1 MENRNKD
8 RYKNKDKKERTLKT
22 KIGEMKLERRYYK
35 DKEKDKYCFLLDKYL
50 NIPAYDRQSPAL
62 KTAAIKEVLKSTYRN
77 SSETIKSLLDI
88 AISHQAIHNWV
99 QEDGDNQSKK
109 EHEKSQELYENGVI
123 PESEEERKKIEHLF
137 FETDGI
143 HINLQNEDTSSGEL
157 KLGMSYRGW
166 EKRHPSSDEYELTKK
181 RYYGGVFDST
191 RFWEE
196 STVKLYEKYRFKK
209 DAITVLNGD
218 GASWINSGEE
228 YVPSLAHRVLDSY
241 HWNQKILRK

>member
-1 MENRNKD
+1 MKINIDINSILNNSGSFKELEEKLYQLICEKTKEAFEELIELVDKEIMENRNKD

-88 AISHQAIHNWV
+88 VISHQAIHNWV

-123 PESEEERKKIEHLF
+123 PESEEERKK
-137 FETDGI
+137 
-143 HINLQNEDTSSGEL
+143 
-157 KLGMSYRGW
+157 
-166 EKRHPSSDEYELTKK
+166 
-181 RYYGGVFDST
+181 
-191 RFWEE
+191 
-196 STVKLYEKYRFKK
+196 
-209 DAITVLNGD
+209 
-218 GASWINSGEE
+218 
-228 YVPSLAHRVLDSY
+228 
-241 HWNQKILRK
+241 